1 MPKLTV
7 ELVEKFRR
15 VDLIDLAEATHEAIN
30 DGIGFGWVRPPSNQR
45 LEAYWKG
52 GLVVPERDLFVGRL
66 DESVAGSIQL
76 LRPPPNFEAGVFSAS
91 IDTHFVAPWAR
102 GHGLAKILLEAAEE
116 AALKAGLTVMRLE
129 VRASQ
134 ERAIALYQSCGYR
147 RWGTLQKY
155 HLVDGGFVAG
165 YFYVKDLT

>member
-30 DGIGFGWVRPPSNQR
+30 DGIGFGGVRPPSNQR

-52 GLVVPERDLFVGRL
+52 VLVVPERDLFVGRL

-116 AALKAGLTVMRLE
+116 AALKLA
-129 VRASQ
+129 
-134 ERAIALYQSCGYR
+134 
-147 RWGTLQKY
+147 
-155 HLVDGGFVAG
+155 
-165 YFYVKDLT
+165 

>member
-1 MPKLTV
+1 MTELTV

-15 VDLIDLAEATHEAIN
+15 VDLIDLAEATQEAIN

-52 GLVVPERDLFVGRL
+52 VLVVPERDLFVGRL
-66 DESVAGSIQL
+66 DDSVAGSIQL

-102 GHGLAKILLEAAEE
+102 GHGLAKMLLEAAEA
-116 AALKAGLTVMRLE
+116 AALKSGLTVMRLE

-134 ERAIALYQSCGYR
+134 ERAVALYQSCGYK
-147 RWGTLQKY
+147 RWGTLEKY
-155 HLVDGGFVAG
+155 HLVAGKFVAG
-165 YFYVKDLT
+165 YFYAKDLA